1 LSQRDLGARALTRI
15 LAFVSLFV
23 ATLSLTQPAFS
34 HDLAIDQLR
43 LFRDPT
49 RGVVRGQLTF
59 DPELTRKLDEQLPDG
74 EAERR
79 VLAFVNANVRL
90 ELDAKPCSPKLEVRE
105 LWSEGGAVAGDSV
118 MLECPAP
125 AEARELRVSL
135 GAPFKTL
142 VVTVEAERGSE
153 PAPHRSTLIRGGER
167 TPPFLFRA
175 RALDAA
181 WREGGP
187 DQFAPLASAD
197 PVSGQSPA
205 TSTAQPSANA
215 RETAASRAEDAT
227 GFAPESIGATLR
239 RFVVLGFVHILPEGL
254 DHVLFV
260 AGLVLGAGR
269 RYRRLLL
276 EISAFTL
283 AHTLTLALGALGWVV
298 VPGAVIEP
306 LIAASI
312 VLVAV
317 ENLFEGRERKH
328 RLLVVF
334 VFGLIHGQGFA
345 SVLSEAGLPSSTFVP
360 ALLSFNIGVELGQL
374 VVVALVLVALHF
386 LSDRARTRYAVR
398 PGSIAIAAIGLF
410 WAVSR
415 VLG

>member
-1 LSQRDLGARALTRI
+1 LL
-15 LAFVSLFV
+15 
-23 ATLSLTQPAFS
+23 ATLTLARPAFS

-43 LFRDPT
+43 LFRDPM
-49 RGVVRGQLTF
+49 RDVVRGQLTF
-59 DPELTRKLDEQLPDG
+59 DPELTRKPNEKLAQG

-79 VLAFVNANVRL
+79 VLAFVNENLRL
-90 ELDAKPCSPKLEVRE
+90 EIDSTPCAPKLELRE
-105 LWSEGGAVAGDSV
+105 LWSESAAVAGDSV
-118 MLECPAP
+118 MLECAAAP
-125 AEARELRVSL
+125 TPRELRVSL
-135 GAPFKTL
+135 GAPFKAL
-142 VVTVEAERGSE
+142 VVTVEAEPDSGS
-153 PAPHRSTLIRGGER
+153 PRHRSTLIRGGES

-175 RALDAA
+175 RGLDSA

-197 PVSGQSPA
+197 AASGQAPA
-205 TSTAQPSANA
+205 SGTLPPSGDHAGA
-215 RETAASRAEDAT
+215 RAAPRSGDEP
-227 GFAPESIGATLR
+227 GFAPESVGATLL

-298 VPGAVIEP
+298 IPGAVIEP

-312 VLVAV
+312 VLVGV
-317 ENLFEGRERKH
+317 ENLFEERERRH

-345 SVLSEAGLPSSTFVP
+345 SVLSEAGLPSATFLP
-360 ALLSFNIGVELGQL
+360 ALLAFNVGVELGQL
-374 VVVALVLVALHF
+374 VVVALVLASLHF
-386 LSDRARTRYAVR
+386 LPDRARTRYAVR
-398 PGSIAIAAIGLF
+398 PGSLAIAAIGLF
-410 WAVSR
+410 WAVTR
-415 VLG
+415 LLG